1 MIELQNISKSFGTQ
15 MGFNPVLQNVN
26 LTLRWGEKVAVLGS
40 NGSGKSTLV
49 KIISGIS
56 LPDTGQIKSN
66 MSISWPL
73 GLSGGYQGSLTG
85 IDNLKFLCRIYNA
98 AYEPTIEF
106 VRSFTDLGH
115 FLNEPIKTYS
125 SGMKAKFG
133 FAASMAIDFDC
144 YLIDEVLAVG
154 DSKFQKKCH
163 DQLFGQKADRSLLLV
178 SHQEKII
185 REYCQKAYV
194 LHNRTLHPFESI
206 DDAFAYYKETLQ

>member
-1 MIELQNISKSFGTQ
+1 MIQLQNISKSFLTQ
-15 MGFNPVLQNVN
+15 LGKNQVLKDVN
-26 LTLRWGEKVAVLGS
+26 LDLEQGEKVAVLGS

-49 KIISGIS
+49 RIISGIA
-56 LPDTGQIKSN
+56 LPDTGDIQSD

-85 IDNLKFLCRIYNA
+85 IDNLKFLCRIYKA
-98 AYEPTIEF
+98 DYESTIEF

-154 DSKFQKKCH
+154 DSQFQKKCH

-194 LHNRTLHPFESI
+194 LHNKTLHPFKSI
-206 DDAFAYYKETLQ
+206 DDAFKYYKETLQ

>member
-1 MIELQNISKSFGTQ
+1 MIELQNISKSFPTKIGL
-15 MGFNPVLQNVN
+15 NPVLKNVN
-26 LTLRWGEKVAVLGS
+26 LSLEQGEKVAVLGS

-49 KIISGIS
+49 KIVSGIS
-56 LPDTGQIKSN
+56 LPDTGKIKSN

-154 DSKFQKKCH
+154 DSQFQKKCR
-163 DQLFGQKADRSLLLV
+163 DQLFGQKADRSLMLV

-185 REYCQKAYV
+185 REHCQKAFV
-194 LHNRTLHPFESI
+194 LHNKTLHTFESI
-206 DDAFAYYKETLQ
+206 DDAFQYYKETLQ

>member
-1 MIELQNISKSFGTQ
+1 MIELQNISKSFPTKTGL
-15 MGFNPVLQNVN
+15 NPVLQNVN
-26 LTLRWGEKVAVLGS
+26 LTLEQGEKVAVLGS

-49 KIISGIS
+49 KIISGTS
-56 LPDTGQIKSN
+56 LPDAGQIMSN

-85 IDNLKFLCRIYNA
+85 IDNLKFLCRIYNV

-154 DSKFQKKCH
+154 DSQFQKKCR
-163 DQLFGQKADRSLLLV
+163 DQLFGQKADRSLMLV

-194 LHNRTLHPFESI
+194 LHNKTLRPFESI
-206 DDAFAYYKETLQ
+206 DDAFRYYKETLQ

>member
-1 MIELQNISKSFGTQ
+1 MIQLKNISKSFSTQ
-15 MGFNPVLQNVN
+15 VGINQVLKDVN
-26 LTLRWGEKVAVLGS
+26 LDLEQGEKVAVLGS

-49 KIISGIS
+49 RIISGIA
-56 LPDTGQIKSN
+56 LPDTGRIESD
-66 MSISWPL
+66 MTISWPL

-85 IDNLKFLCRIYNA
+85 IDNLKFLCRIYKA
-98 AYEPTIEF
+98 DYESTIEF
-106 VRSFTDLGH
+106 VRAFTELGH

-125 SGMKAKFG
+125 SGMKAKFS

-154 DSKFQKKCH
+154 DSQFQKKCH
-163 DQLFGQKADRSLLLV
+163 DQLFSEKADKSLLLV

-194 LHNRTLHPFESI
+194 LHKKTLHPFESI
-206 DDAFAYYKETLQ
+206 DDAFKYYKETLQ

>member
-1 MIELQNISKSFGTQ
+1 MIQLQNIAKSFPTQ
-15 MGFNPVLQNVN
+15 IGINQVLDDVN
-26 LTLRWGEKVAVLGS
+26 LDLERGEKVAVLGS

-49 KIISGIS
+49 KIISGVA
-56 LPDTGQIKSN
+56 LPDSGNIQSD

-98 AYEPTIEF
+98 EYEPTIEF

-154 DSKFQKKCH
+154 DSQFQQKCRN
-163 DQLFGQKADRSLLLV
+163 QLFGQKSDRSLLLV
-178 SHQEKII
+178 SHQERII

-194 LHNRTLHPFESI
+194 LHNKTLQPFESI
-206 DDAFAYYKETLQ
+206 DDAFKYYKETLQ

>member
-1 MIELQNISKSFGTQ
+1 MIQLQNISKSFPTQ
-15 MGFNPVLQNVN
+15 VGMNQVLKDVN
-26 LTLRWGEKVAVLGS
+26 LDLEQGEKVAVLGS

-49 KIISGIS
+49 RIISGIA
-56 LPDTGQIKSN
+56 LPDTGDIQSD

-85 IDNLKFLCRIYNA
+85 IDNLKFLCRIYKA
-98 AYEPTIEF
+98 DYESTIEF

-154 DSKFQKKCH
+154 DSQFQKKCH

-194 LHNRTLHPFESI
+194 LHNKTLHSFESI
-206 DDAFAYYKETLQ
+206 DDAFKYYKETLQ